1 LVWKNKADQ
10 ISFPKHKYTSARKN
24 FFNAILTDRYK
35 EIFNEEVNSLDGHI
49 GLSVN
54 TSGRSGDTVIKL
66 GLDFAKV
73 NQLSEVLS
81 EGEQKVTALADFL
94 TEVRIDR
101 NNCGIIFDDPVT
113 SLDQERKEKIAQRLV
128 KESESRQVIIFTHDI
143 VFLGLI
149 VKNAMMS
156 STEFYSH
163 WIKKTPDGVSG
174 IIEQN
179 SNPRLANL
187 ATLKNEAQ
195 IALSNFRDMTEKQKE
210 QALTLACDH
219 LRSACEALIREKQF
233 LNSMEKYDDKVSI
246 QLLEE
251 MPMERE
257 LIIKVIELHGR
268 LSEVGLM
275 HDRSDEM
282 RENAPDRSQ
291 FDTIFKEFCELEKKF
306 VDAKNSA
313 RDQRREKQKQLYMDS
328 QGWQGKA

>member
-1 LVWKNKADQ
+1 
-10 ISFPKHKYTSARKN
+10 
-24 FFNAILTDRYK
+24 
-35 EIFNEEVNSLDGHI
+35 
-49 GLSVN
+49 
-54 TSGRSGDTVIKL
+54 
-66 GLDFAKV
+66 
-73 NQLSEVLS
+73 
-81 EGEQKVTALADFL
+81 
-94 TEVRIDR
+94 
-101 NNCGIIFDDPVT
+101 
-113 SLDQERKEKIAQRLV
+113 
-128 KESESRQVIIFTHDI
+128 
-143 VFLGLI
+143 
-149 VKNAMMS
+149 MMS

-163 WIKKTPDGVSG
+163 WVKKTPDGVSG

-306 VDAKNSA
+306 VDTKNSA
-313 RDQRREKQKQLYMDS
+313 RDQRREKQKQLYKDS